1 MAKNL
6 DNFTPED
13 IAKGIDLA
21 APNRRE
27 GTVRNILRVKTN
39 THAVYEMLGGIK
51 AHLEWAKENPD
62 KFYDQWFRT
71 LPVELKAEIKV
82 DDGFADILEQGRQR
96 AARIQAAAEAEPAEF
111 TEVTD
116 NKETDERED

>member
-1 MAKNL
+1 MAFSDNTIKTSEQGKALAKKRDEVSVKN
-6 DNFTPED
+6 T
-13 IAKGIDLA
+13 
-21 APNRRE
+21 
-27 GTVRNILRVKTN
+27 LRVRTN

-51 AHLEWAKENPD
+51 AHYAWAKENPD

-116 NKETDERED
+116 NKETDQRED